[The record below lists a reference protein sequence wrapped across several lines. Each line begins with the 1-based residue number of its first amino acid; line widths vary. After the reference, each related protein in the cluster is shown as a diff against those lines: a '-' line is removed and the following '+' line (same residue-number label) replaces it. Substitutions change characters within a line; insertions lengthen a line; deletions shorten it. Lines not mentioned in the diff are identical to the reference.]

1 MQADQESAGKV
12 VSQVGFQESMTPVP
26 KDPER
31 FRPKRV
37 AVLICIFEGDEGDLR
52 VILTKRSSRLST
64 HSGLCLIEK
73 FSLLGGKAEE
83 DDKDD
88 GMTATREAEEEI
100 GLDPSLI
107 DVVTSLKPFLS
118 KIITPEKGIGYTVG
132 QNLFVHGH

>member
-12 VSQVGFQESMTPVP
+12 VSQVGFQESMTSVP

-31 FRPKRV
+31 FRPKRA

-52 VILTKRSSRLST
+52 VILTKRLLLLFFVA
-64 HSGLCLIEK
+64 GEV
-73 FSLLGGKAEE
+73 SLPCGKAEE

-100 GLDPSLI
+100 GLDPSFV
-107 DVVTSLKPFLS
+107 DVVTSLEPFLY
-118 KIITPEKGIGYTVG
+118 KFLT
-132 QNLFVHGH
+132 LMRHLR